1 MRTLLTLG
9 QAIGL
14 TLALPLVGC
23 SLSQNF
29 NQCSADTD
37 CGKDTDGSK
46 LFCTSD
52 HICARG
58 TPASGL
64 CTEIYPANSPSNAI
78 VVGALVNVAG
88 GNDKQPLEAF
98 KLGIDQV
105 NMRRSPDPPLAL
117 HVCEVSATSADPLKS
132 MEVLARQR
140 NAVAVVGPTSSSKM
154 FLIKDEVIRSGVPV
168 MSPSATSPEISSLG
182 TGEGPVNGL
191 FYRVA
196 PADTLQGPVLAR
208 QLPVGFNG
216 KLGLIFVN
224 DPYGSGLKDAF
235 LGAAPKQPDIT
246 VSYSEPAGAPDIT
259 STQSAVSQ
267 LLAAKP
273 DFVVAI
279 TNLYSDTVL
288 KALVPLQTTPTVS
301 KIIMADGAKN
311 ENTLLLANSS
321 STMAPFQYT
330 VAAMNNHLAR
340 VSGTAPTVDN
350 GGSAYNAFTNDFKVR
365 WPGEDPSSSIYTAY
379 AYDAIYAVAIAIGAA
394 GSNVTAPQ
402 VSAMLSHINKF
413 DPTTQKCL
421 VDGGNANQI
430 LVGQSSYLAAK
441 NKVAAGAGLVLQ
453 GASGTICFNPH
464 GDRVSGLY
472 ESWTI
477 NTTAPAKFVSTP
489 TQ

>member
-1 MRTLLTLG
+1 MRNLLT
-9 QAIGL
+9 IGL
-14 TLALPLVGC
+14 ALALPLVGC
-23 SLSQNF
+23 SLSQNY
-29 NQCSADTD
+29 NECNESAD
-37 CGKDTDGSK
+37 CGKDTDGSS
-46 LFCTSD
+46 LFCTDD
-52 HICARG
+52 HLCVRG
-58 TPASGL
+58 TPAADL
-64 CTEIYPANSPSNAI
+64 CKEIYPANSPPNAI
-78 VVGALVNVAG
+78 VVGALVNVMG

-117 HVCEVSATSADPLKS
+117 HVCEVSATAADSYKS

-182 TGEGPVNGL
+182 TADGPVNGL

-208 QLPVGFNG
+208 QLPVGFSG
-216 KLGLIFVN
+216 KLALIFVN

-235 LGAAPKQPDIT
+235 LAAAPKQPDVT
-246 VSYSEPAGAPDIT
+246 VNYNEPAGSPDIT
-259 STQSAVSQ
+259 STQSAVNQ
-267 LLAAKP
+267 VLAAKP
-273 DFVVAI
+273 DYVVAI

-311 ENTLLLANSS
+311 ANTLALANSS
-321 STMAPFQYT
+321 STTAPFTYT
-330 VAAMNNHLAR
+330 LAQMNTHLGR
-340 VSGTAPTVDN
+340 VSGTAPTVDV
-350 GGSAYNAFTNDFKVR
+350 GGSAYNAFTNDFKVA
-365 WPGEDPSSSIYTAY
+365 WNGEDPGSSIYTAY
-379 AYDAIYAVAIAIGAA
+379 AYDSLYAVAIAIGAA
-394 GSNVTAPQ
+394 GANVTPAA
-402 VSAMLSHINKF
+402 VSAMLGHINKY
-413 DPTTQKCL
+413 DPTTQKCII
-421 VDGGNANQI
+421 DGGNANQI
-430 LVGQSSYLAAK
+430 LVGQSNYLAAK

-489 TQ
+489 TM